1 MEGNTRSVARPDGG
15 SRKEF
20 TNWDAVAHPV
30 PDINLDGRPMEG
42 NTYLEP
48 STLGVSLDSGLMEG
62 MSRLEPLEQSVLGAL
77 SVVRP
82 DETDT
87 PERRT
92 LASQMNHEWSRFKSS
107 ARPMLDLDKV
117 DGTDV
122 NADVN
127 TDLPENSAPMMNLD
141 LRFWQ
146 SDAQLCPL
154 VVDTLERR
162 SMEGI
167 SGRLLVNSPGLA
179 LAPDSGYVK
188 DPPHPSPFEQGALGV
203 NRRYDYWNSCD
214 EPQSGLDSGQSSLEW
229 EDVIRHAVL
238 KGRSTGRVPGH
249 DDNGLML
256 SPVDACCG
264 DKELSMDEVRSEG
277 LWQWNMD
284 MDVECQYETFNG
296 LPVCYGGD
304 LCDSKELEE
313 YDTLDLARAAY
324 AEDDNFDAT
333 ERMDLMICT
342 RSRPDGGETRG
353 VDTVDMVYVCQTVV
367 QDEPDRAS
375 ETAA

>member
-1 MEGNTRSVARPDGG
+1 MSSIEPVRQSVLNTLSVERPEAGLTKETLDGRLREGNTYLEHSALGVSLDSGLMEGNTRSVARPDGG

-20 TNWDAVAHPV
+20 ANLDAVAHPV
-30 PDINLDGRPMEG
+30 PDINLDGRSMEG

-48 STLGVSLDSGLMEG
+48 SALGVSLESGLMEG
-62 MSRLEPLEQSVLGAL
+62 MSRPEPLEQSVLGAL

-87 PERRT
+87 PERPA

-107 ARPMLDLDKV
+107 ARPMLDPDKV
-117 DGTDV
+117 DCTDV

-146 SDAQLCPL
+146 SDAQLCLP
-154 VVDTLERR
+154 VADTLERR

-203 NRRYDYWNSCD
+203 NRGYDYLNSCD
-214 EPQSGLDSGQSSLEW
+214 EPQSGSDSGQS
-229 EDVIRHAVL
+229 RQ
-238 KGRSTGRVPGH
+238 
-249 DDNGLML
+249 
-256 SPVDACCG
+256 
-264 DKELSMDEVRSEG
+264 DK
-277 LWQWNMD
+277 
-284 MDVECQYETFNG
+284 TFI
-296 LPVCYGGD
+296 
-304 LCDSKELEE
+304 SQIHK
-313 YDTLDLARAAY
+313 
-324 AEDDNFDAT
+324 
-333 ERMDLMICT
+333 
-342 RSRPDGGETRG
+342 
-353 VDTVDMVYVCQTVV
+353 
-367 QDEPDRAS
+367 
-375 ETAA
+375 